1 MTKPKAVTDSGD
13 VQAAAQWLATGGAD
27 RTKAAVPQLRQQ
39 FGLTAAE
46 AVAAIRESNLI
57 QARAH

>member
-1 MTKPKAVTDSGD
+1 MTESAKSISDID
-13 VQAAAQWLATGGAD
+13 AAAQWLATGGAD
-27 RTKAAVPQLRQQ
+27 RTKAVVPQLRQR

>member
-1 MTKPKAVTDSGD
+1 MTDAKEDSGG
-13 VQAAAQWLATGGAD
+13 VQAAAHWLAAGGAD
-27 RTKAAVPQLRQQ
+27 RSKAAVPQLRQR